1 MKTTNGAHDAG
12 SVYAMTKAAMLQLT
26 KNLACEWAR
35 RGVTVNAVAPWM
47 TMTPLL
53 QESLRANPEQL
64 RKVQKW
70 TPMGRLGNA
79 HEIAA
84 AVTFLSLPAS
94 A

>member
-1 MKTTNGAHDAG
+1 MPECCLG
-12 SVYAMTKAAMLQLT
+12 SVYAMTKAAVVQLT

-53 QESLRANPEQL
+53 EESLKANPEQL
-64 RKVQKW
+64 KKVQNW
-70 TPMGRLGNA
+70 TPMGRIAVA